1 MSSLLDRLESDYK
14 TAMKAQDRLRIDT
27 IRLVKAAIQLVAIEK
42 QKTLEDAEVIQVLSQ
57 QAKQRRETIEAAKQN
72 GRQDVL
78 TQATNELALL
88 TSYLPQALSEEALKQ
103 LIDEEGNP
111 ELKLR
116 VFVTGGG
123 CSGFQ
128 YGFTFDEIT
137 NEDDTVM
144 SKNGVSLLIDAMS
157 YQYLVG
163 AEIDYKE
170 DLQGAQFVIK
180 NPNATTTCGCGSSF
194 S

>member
-103 LIDEEGNP
+103 LIDEAVQAVGRQQGPIMKFVMGKAAGAADGKAVSQLVAER
-111 ELKLR
+111 LK
-116 VFVTGGG
+116 TG
-123 CSGFQ
+123 
-128 YGFTFDEIT
+128 T
-137 NEDDTVM
+137 
-144 SKNGVSLLIDAMS
+144 
-157 YQYLVG
+157 
-163 AEIDYKE
+163 
-170 DLQGAQFVIK
+170 
-180 NPNATTTCGCGSSF
+180 
-194 S
+194 